1 MVGVVFV
8 IFALFYLVHKREL
21 DRFSQQNNVV
31 KKEQQV
37 SHVLNSQTDSILV
50 VEKIQEDQAGKQS
63 NDEETAEVPIPRV

>member
-8 IFALFYLVHKREL
+8 ICALFYLVHKREL

-50 VEKIQEDQAGKQS
+50 VEKIQEDQAGRQS
-63 NDEETAEVPIPRV
+63 NDEEATEVPIPKV

>member
-1 MVGVVFV
+1 MVGVVFIIV
-8 IFALFYLVHKREL
+8 ALFYLVHKREL

-50 VEKIQEDQAGKQS
+50 VEKIQEDQAGRQS
-63 NDEETAEVPIPRV
+63 NDEEATEVPIPKV